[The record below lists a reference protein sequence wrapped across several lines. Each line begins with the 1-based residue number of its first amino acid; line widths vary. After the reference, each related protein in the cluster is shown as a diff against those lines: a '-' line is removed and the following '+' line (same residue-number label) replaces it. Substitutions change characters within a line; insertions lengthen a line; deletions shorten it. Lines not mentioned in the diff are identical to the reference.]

1 MVSSDLNI
9 KLPHNINNIYGDY
22 ANSVFGL
29 LFKGTTSISNIK
41 NNMNQYLYS

>member
-29 LFKGTTSISNIK
+29 LLKATVSNIK